1 MEKRVTWIDHKGAE
15 ILRFN
20 ANEATRAEQ
29 LTLLEDY
36 AKALKSRPAGSVRL
50 LFVGGEIEFHP
61 ELITKGKAT
70 FNELEDRILRSATVG
85 LSGVLKMAVKTYR
98 EAASLLGREMVDKAV
113 PFDSE
118 EQALDW
124 LVQK

>member
-1 MEKRVTWIDHKGAE
+1 MEKRVTWIDHKGSE

-20 ANEATRAEQ
+20 AGGATRNEQ
-29 LTLLEDY
+29 LALLEDY
-36 AKALKSRPAGSVRL
+36 AKALKSRPGASVRL
-50 LFVGGEIEFHP
+50 LFIGGEIEFHP
-61 ELITKGKAT
+61 ELITKGKSV

-118 EQALDW
+118 EAAMDW
-124 LVQK
+124 LVQN

>member
-1 MEKRVTWIDHKGAE
+1 MDKRVTWIEHKGVE

-20 ANEATRAEQ
+20 AAEASRNEQ

-36 AKALKSRPAGSVRL
+36 AKALKSRPAQSVRL

-61 ELITKGKAT
+61 ELLTKGKAV
-70 FNELEDRILRSATVG
+70 FNELEDRILRSATIG

-98 EAASLLGREMVDKAV
+98 EAASLMGREMADKAV
-113 PFDSE
+113 PFDDEKS
-118 EQALDW
+118 ALDW
-124 LVQK
+124 LVQG